1 MFPYDAQLTAA
12 TQTPARS
19 IPEVLEIMRT
29 IENSCIDGDGLK
41 WFNWLYLRVTQAVED
56 RINAGGFT
64 DPRWLADLDVQFANL
79 YFSSLH
85 VSLTGGDSPGCWD
98 AMFERRNRTTVARIQ
113 FALAGMNAH
122 INHDLPEAIVATCKA
137 MNTVPQHGTSQYH
150 DYAAINSTLN
160 GLIDTAKKALRVR
173 LLGDPLPP
181 ISHLEGTIAAWSLA
195 TAREKAWTSA
205 EVLWQLQ
212 GFSPLAAAFIDSLD
226 GLTTVASKA
235 LLVPVPVEL
244 SDAESSAR
252 LFQTP

>member
-1 MFPYDAQLTAA
+1 MFPHDAQLTAS

-19 IPEVLEIMRT
+19 TPEVLEIMRT

-98 AMFERRNRTTVARIQ
+98 AMFERRNQTTVARIQ

-150 DYAAINSTLN
+150 DYTAINSTLN

-181 ISHLEGTIAAWSLA
+181 ISHLEDTIAAWSLA
-195 TAREKAWTSA
+195 TAREKP
-205 EVLWQLQ
+205 
-212 GFSPLAAAFIDSLD
+212 G
-226 GLTTVASKA
+226 
-235 LLVPVPVEL
+235 PVPRFYGSYRAFLRWRQPL
-244 SDAESSAR
+244 SIRWTVLPRSRAR
-252 LFQTP
+252 RFWCPCQ

>member
-56 RINAGGFT
+56 RINAGAFT

-98 AMFERRNRTTVARIQ
+98 AMFERRNQTTLARIQ
-113 FALAGMNAH
+113 FALAGMKH
-122 INHDLPEAIVATCKA
+122 
-137 MNTVPQHGTSQYH
+137 TS
-150 DYAAINSTLN
+150 TM
-160 GLIDTAKKALRVR
+160 
-173 LLGDPLPP
+173 
-181 ISHLEGTIAAWSLA
+181 IS
-195 TAREKAWTSA
+195 RK
-205 EVLWQLQ
+205 
-212 GFSPLAAAFIDSLD
+212 P
-226 GLTTVASKA
+226 
-235 LLVPVPVEL
+235 
-244 SDAESSAR
+244 
-252 LFQTP
+252 